1 MEPVNPVT
9 NEPEKPGRIKAV
21 LSIRKLQ
28 TEVLFGSDKVAEL
41 NEVLVRRGDNVCV
54 YNNSVNII
62 IQKATNNKLQTQV

>member
-28 TEVLFGSDKVAEL
+28 TELLFGSDKVAEL
-41 NEVLVRRGDNVCV
+41 NEVVRRGDTTCV

-62 IQKATNNKLQTQV
+62 IQKATNNRLQTQV